1 VFKEKDLLR
10 ARSRARRGVGALEA
24 PADTAARLAERFLEA
39 VRVPARAVVSG
50 YWPFAD
56 EADPRPLMEALHAR
70 EHPLCLP
77 VVAGRGEPL
86 VFRAWAP
93 GEALV
98 KSVFD
103 TRVPPPE
110 RGEREPGCLLVP
122 LLAFDRAG
130 TRLGYGGGFY
140 DRTLG
145 ALGPHAPLAVGLAF
159 SFQEVEAVPRAPH
172 DRRLDWIVT
181 EREAIRIG

>member
-1 VFKEKDLLR
+1 VFDEKDLLR
-10 ARSRARRGVGALEA
+10 ARCRARRRLGALEA

-39 VRVPARAVVSG
+39 VPVPARAVMSG

-70 EHPLCLP
+70 GHPLCLP
-77 VVAGRGEPL
+77 VVAARGEPL

-93 GEALV
+93 GEALM

-103 TRVPPPE
+103 TCVPPPE

-122 LLAFDRAG
+122 MLAFDRTG
-130 TRLGYGGGFY
+130 TRLGHGGGFY
-140 DRTLG
+140 DRTLA
-145 ALGPHAPLAVGLAF
+145 ALSQQAPLAVGLAF